1 MTPRVSRTFRPSIPV
16 TLILAL
22 LAALFASLGSWQTH
36 RAAEKATLETEH
48 QQAPSLALDTALAA
62 ERRFARV
69 ETSGH
74 YDPQRH
80 ILLDNQLW
88 QGRGGVH
95 VFTPFVT
102 SSGTAILVNRG
113 WLPLPPDRRELP
125 AVPTPAD
132 EVTVRGILN
141 VFPVPG
147 RMVGGADRLETDRWP
162 QLVTYMRHAD
172 IVRVLGLPLET
183 HIIQLSR
190 DVEHGFEDR
199 NWKPVFLS
207 AKRHRAYA
215 FQWYAL
221 TAVTVVL
228 WLITGIRKTPG
239 NLS

>member
-1 MTPRVSRTFRPSIPV
+1 MTPRVSRSFRPSLPV

-22 LAALFASLGSWQTH
+22 LAVLFASLGSWQIR
-36 RAAEKATLETEH
+36 RAAEKAILETEH
-48 QQAPSLALDTALAA
+48 QHAPSLALDTALAT

-125 AVPTPAD
+125 AVPTPAE
-132 EVTVRGILN
+132 EVTVRGMLN
-141 VFPVPG
+141 DFPVPG
-147 RMVGGADRLETDRWP
+147 RMVGEADRLETDRWP

-172 IVRVLGLPLET
+172 IARVLGLPLET

-190 DVEHGFEDR
+190 DAEHGFEDR
-199 NWKPVFLS
+199 DWKPVFLS
-207 AKRHRAYA
+207 AERHRAYA

-221 TAVTVVL
+221 LAACVIL
-228 WLITGIRKTPG
+228 WLLVSLRKTRVDDT
-239 NLS
+239 